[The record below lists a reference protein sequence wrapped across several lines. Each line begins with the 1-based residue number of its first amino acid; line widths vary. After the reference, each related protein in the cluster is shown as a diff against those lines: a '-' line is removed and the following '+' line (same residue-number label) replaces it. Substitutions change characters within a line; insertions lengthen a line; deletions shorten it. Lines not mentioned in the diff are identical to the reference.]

1 MEKIHHTEQHYRL
14 PIYSKSILLALL
26 VFFSVLSTKAMSDG
40 TKLNLSFKDASLAH
54 ILKEIKKQT
63 QIRFHV
69 QRTRNRYG
77 AKALG

>member
-1 MEKIHHTEQHYRL
+1 MEKIHHTERHYRL

-26 VFFSVLSTKAMSDG
+26 MFFSVISTNAMSDG

-63 QIRFHV
+63 QFDFMYKSS
-69 QRTRNRYG
+69 QLN
-77 AKALG
+77 